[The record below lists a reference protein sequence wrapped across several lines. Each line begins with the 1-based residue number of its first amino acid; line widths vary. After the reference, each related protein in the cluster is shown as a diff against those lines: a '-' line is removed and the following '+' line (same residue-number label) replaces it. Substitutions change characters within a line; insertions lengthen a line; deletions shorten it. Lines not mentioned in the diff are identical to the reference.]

1 MGVADVLGAL
11 NEAIRNCTRCRLA
24 ESRINAL
31 CGEGRPDANLML
43 IAQAP
48 GRVEDKEGS
57 MFIGPS
63 GKVLDELLQLAH
75 IDRKE
80 VYMTN
85 LVKCMLPKYRRPK
98 SDEIAICSRYLKRE
112 IALVHPTVM
121 ASLGFF
127 ATRYLFEKYELA
139 LPPKPEFRGV
149 YGKIVKVGDNII
161 LPLQHPAAVLYNDAI
176 KDVMVQNYLVL
187 GEIFTELMKNRTRS
201 RRLTTAPGSG

>member
-43 IAQAP
+43 IAQ
-48 GRVEDKEGS
+48 
-57 MFIGPS
+57 
-63 GKVLDELLQLAH
+63 
-75 IDRKE
+75 